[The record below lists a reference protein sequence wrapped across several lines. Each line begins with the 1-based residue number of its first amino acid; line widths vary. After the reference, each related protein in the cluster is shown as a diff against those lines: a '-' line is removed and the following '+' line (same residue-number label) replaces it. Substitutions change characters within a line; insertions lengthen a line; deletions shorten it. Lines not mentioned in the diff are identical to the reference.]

1 MRISAVA
8 AALVLTLAASVPAG
22 AQDRSFENEVL
33 RRLERLERRIDALE
47 RRDGGGRSGGYD
59 SDYAR
64 PAPREPQ
71 QRSEVVA
78 ATSLLCGA
86 SCGMAAQSYCRQ
98 TGFAKGVP
106 LDIEKR
112 GAFDHVTRVRCFN

>member
-1 MRISAVA
+1 MRIFAAS
-8 AALVLTLAASVPAG
+8 AALVLTLAASLPAG

-47 RRDGGGRSGGYD
+47 RRDGRGGGYD

-71 QRSEVVA
+71 QRNEVVA